1 MTTATNW
8 TDQFE
13 GLRQLPADVIAQ
25 LRAEAKVV
33 SLSPATRIYSPGLL
47 PENFLLVLAGS
58 VRVQQVSETG
68 REIVLYRVGAG
79 ESCALTTAALLGR
92 QSYLAEAIT
101 EDDVRAVAI
110 PRRTFDDLIGRSA
123 GFRNFVFADF
133 GARVTALFRIIDEVA
148 FARLDIRLAH
158 RLLELSHGAA
168 TLAATQQQLASE
180 LGTTRE
186 VVSRILLEFQRHGW
200 LTLARGSLTIVDR
213 HGLERLSSGH

>member
-1 MTTATNW
+1 M
-8 TDQFE
+8 
-13 GLRQLPADVIAQ
+13 
-25 LRAEAKVV
+25 
-33 SLSPATRIYSPGLL
+33 
-47 PENFLLVLAGS
+47 
-58 VRVQQVSETG
+58 
-68 REIVLYRVGAG
+68 LYRVGAG